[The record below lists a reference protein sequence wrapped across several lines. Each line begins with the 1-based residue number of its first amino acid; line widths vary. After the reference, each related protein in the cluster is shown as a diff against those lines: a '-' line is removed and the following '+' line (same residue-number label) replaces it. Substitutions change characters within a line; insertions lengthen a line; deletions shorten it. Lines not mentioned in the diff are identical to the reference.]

1 MNPEPTS
8 VRYNNWR
15 QVALPSPEAFTP
27 TMPVSVVIPC
37 YQTPPETLARTLAAL
52 EAQTYPR
59 ELFEVVVVDDG
70 SEPPLKLPRSTPLDI
85 KAMRHQKNRGYG
97 VGAGAARN
105 TGTRAASGDIVLFLD
120 SDTMAEPGWM
130 AAHARWHHVVSDA
143 LTLGFSAH
151 VEVSDIDEETIR
163 RRAGSLRDLFA
174 GRPLDR
180 SWIEAYMDKTDDLT
194 SRADDLFNVV
204 ITRNFGVSKGFYELI
219 GGGNESF
226 KRWGLE
232 DTEFGYR
239 AYTQGA
245 LLVPVRDG
253 FAWHQGRWDEG
264 REAKRRS
271 RRTMLGKAAQQIAH
285 DGFRRTRPGRIF
297 EVPQYV
303 VTINADRHPAERIIR
318 ATGNILA
325 DRVHDLVV
333 RIEMSARDGERLAW
347 VQDEFGADPRV
358 RVAPTRSALDE
369 FPTSS
374 FHIVLPATV
383 FARDLVRRLRAKLG
397 DRVTATS
404 TLADQ
409 SQVSITRTWAL
420 HRARRAGG
428 SPADFGEA
436 RTIPAKAL
444 QTRSA
449 GPVGYPS
456 KLDTLI
462 DRMREIQSLGEG
474 WSFLKWLAG
483 SLGRRSIKRLA
494 SRTR

>member
-1 MNPEPTS
+1 MNPEPTA

-27 TMPVSVVIPC
+27 TMPVSVIIPC

-85 KAMRHQKNRGYG
+85 KAMRQEHCGF
-97 VGAGAARN
+97 GAPRARN
-105 TGTRAASGDIVLFLD
+105 TGVQAASGDIVLFLN
-120 SDTMAEPGWM
+120 SDTMAEAGWM

-143 LTLGFSAH
+143 LTLGFFAH

-163 RRAGSLRDLFA
+163 SRAGSLRDLFA

-180 SWIEAYMDKTDDLT
+180 PWIEAYMNKTDDLT
-194 SRADDLFNVV
+194 SRADNLFSVV
-204 ITRNFGVSKGFYELI
+204 ISRNLGVSKGFYELL
-219 GGGNESF
+219 GGTDESF
-226 KRWGLE
+226 KRWGLD

-239 AYTQGA
+239 AYTRGA

-253 FAWHQGRWDEG
+253 FAWCQGRWDED
-264 REAKRRS
+264 RDAKRRS
-271 RRTMLGKAAQQIAH
+271 RRTMLGKAAQLIAH
-285 DGFRRTRPGRIF
+285 ENFRRTRPGRIF
-297 EVPQYV
+297 AVPQYV
-303 VTINADRHPAERIIR
+303 VTINADHHPAERIIR
-318 ATGNILA
+318 AAGNILA

-333 RIEMSARDGERLAW
+333 RIKMSARDDERLAW

-369 FPTSS
+369 FPSSS

-444 QTRSA
+444 QAGSA
-449 GPVGYPS
+449 GPVGYPN

-494 SRTR
+494 GRTR